1 MNTRSTIVVKLPE
14 ELNAKRSRSLM
25 RQLKPV
31 LKLDQPSVVL
41 DLSAVEDI
49 DTAGLDLLLHCMA
62 DVANRDGALKLA
74 GISPVAATVLEITR
88 MDGLFNM
95 FSSVDEAVSIAS
107 TEVAQFETE
116 SAEAVPQPTAA

>member
-31 LKLDQPSVVL
+31 LKLDQPSVIL

-49 DTAGLDLLLHCMA
+49 DTGGIDLLLHCMV
-62 DVANRDGALKLA
+62 DVANRDGSLKLA

-88 MDGLFNM
+88 MDRLFSM
-95 FSSVDEAVSIAS
+95 FPSVAEAVSIAN
-107 TEVAQFETE
+107 TEVPQFEIE
-116 SAEAVPQPTAA
+116 NAEPVQQPAAA